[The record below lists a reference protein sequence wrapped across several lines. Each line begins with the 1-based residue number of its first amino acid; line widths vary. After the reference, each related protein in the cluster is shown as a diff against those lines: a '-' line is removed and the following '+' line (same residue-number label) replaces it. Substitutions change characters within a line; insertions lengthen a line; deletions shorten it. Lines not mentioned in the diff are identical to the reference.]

1 MMDNSHI
8 IGKLDLNKIGLL
20 PASQKILRIWK
31 TSKERTTE
39 KEKKVN
45 TKDNGHNQE
54 KQSNG
59 MNRNIVLWLFFSI
72 SFHRDFETGI
82 SEIGSKFIMINIC
95 KVPACF

>member
-59 MNRNIVLWLFFSI
+59 MNRKIVL
-72 SFHRDFETGI
+72 
-82 SEIGSKFIMINIC
+82 
-95 KVPACF
+95 